1 MTYQAP
7 VDDIMLALKS
17 AAGLDELIARGLLGE
32 IDEAT
37 IRAVIEEAGKFGA
50 EVLDPLS
57 APGDKSGSKL
67 VNGKVETPPGWR
79 DAYQAFAAGGW
90 GSLSAAEEWGG
101 QNLPSIVATVA
112 GEIWN
117 SANMG
122 FGLCPLLTLGAIDA
136 IEAQASDALKQT
148 YLPKMVSGQWS
159 GTMNLTEPHA
169 GSDLSQLKTRA
180 VKQADGSYRLFGTK
194 IFITYGDHELTDN
207 IIHLVLARLPDA
219 PPGTRGIS
227 LFLVPKIRVNDD
239 GSLGA
244 HNDVVCAGVEHKL
257 GIHAS
262 PTCVMK
268 YGEKGEGA
276 VGYLVGEE
284 NRGLNVM
291 FIMMN
296 AARLAV
302 GMQGVAVAERA
313 TQRALSY
320 ARERRQGRS
329 AASSS
334 AQMAPILE
342 HADIRRSLM
351 TMKALTQAARAIC
364 LMTARE
370 TDVARRSKDA
380 TERAAAQHRVA
391 LLTPVA
397 KAFSTDIGCEV
408 ASIGVQV
415 HGGMGFIEETG
426 AAQHY
431 RDARILPIYE
441 GTNGIQAMDL
451 VGRKL
456 PLEGG
461 KVVMDYIAD
470 LNRTVEAVRASNR
483 PEFGRMGQRLGEA
496 VAALAEATR
505 WIGSSLERDAD
516 SAMAAASPYLR
527 LFGLAAGGVYLA
539 RGALA
544 ITRNGASGGE
554 RQAEADVA
562 QPIAVARFFAETL
575 ATAAPGLKDSVVD
588 GAAATLMLAP
598 AAL

>member
-7 VDDIMLALKS
+7 VDDIMHALKS
-17 AAGLDELIARGLLGE
+17 AAGLDELMARGLIGE
-32 IDEAT
+32 LDEAT

-101 QNLPSIVATVA
+101 QNLPAIVATVA

-136 IEAQASDALKQT
+136 IEAQASDALKRT
-148 YLPKMVSGQWS
+148 YLPKMVSGEWS

-180 VKQADGSYRLFGTK
+180 EKQADGSYRLFGTK
-194 IFITYGDHELTDN
+194 IFITYGEHELTDN

-227 LFLVPKIRVNDD
+227 LFLVPKILVNAD

-329 AASSS
+329 ALSTG
-334 AQMAPILE
+334 AQMAPIIE
-342 HADIRRSLM
+342 HAEVRRALM
-351 TMKALTQAARAIC
+351 TMKALTWAARAIC
-364 LMTARE
+364 LVTARE
-370 TDVARRSKDA
+370 TDVARRSNDA
-380 TERAAAQHRVA
+380 AERAAAQHRVA

-415 HGGMGFIEETG
+415 HGGMGYIEETG

-461 KVVMDYIAD
+461 KVVMDLIAD
-470 LNRTVEAVRASNR
+470 LGRTVEAVRASNR
-483 PEFGRMGQRLGEA
+483 PEFGRMGERLGEA

-505 WIGSSLERDAD
+505 WIGGALARDAD
-516 SAMAAASPYLR
+516 SAFAAAVPYLR
-527 LFGLAAGGVYLA
+527 LFGLTAGGVYLA
-539 RGALA
+539 KGALA
-544 ITRNGASGGE
+544 TTRNGAGAG
-554 RQAEADVA
+554 QGHADVPQA
-562 QPIAVARFFAETL
+562 IAIARFFAETL

-588 GAAATLMLAP
+588 GATATLMLAP
-598 AAL
+598 DAL

>member
-7 VDDIMLALKS
+7 VDDIVHALKT
-17 AAGLDELIARGLLGE
+17 AADLDDLTARNILEGV
-32 IDEAT
+32 DEDT
-37 IRAVIEEAGKFGA
+37 IRAVIGEAGKFA
-50 EVLDPLS
+50 SEVLDPLS
-57 APGDKSGSKL
+57 MPGDLVGSKL
-67 VNGKVETPPGWR
+67 VDGKVVTPPGWKE
-79 DAYQAFAAGGW
+79 AYQQFAAGGW
-90 GSLSAAEEWGG
+90 GALAAPEEWGG
-101 QNLPSIVATVA
+101 QNLPQIIATAA

-117 SANMG
+117 SSNLA
-122 FGLCPLLTLGAIDA
+122 FGLCPLLTFGAIDA
-136 IEAQASDALKQT
+136 IEAQGTEELKRV
-148 YLPKMVSGQWS
+148 YLPKMVSGEWT

-169 GSDLSQLKTRA
+169 GSDLSLLKTRA
-180 VKQADGSYRLFGTK
+180 VKQADGTYRIFGTK
-194 IFITYGDHELTDN
+194 IFITYGDHEMTDN

-227 LFLVPKIRVNDD
+227 LFLVPKRLVNKD
-239 GSLGA
+239 GSLAGP
-244 HNDVVCAGVEHKL
+244 NDVICAGVEHKL

-302 GMQGVAVAERA
+302 GTQGVSVAERA
-313 TQRALSY
+313 TQRAIAY
-320 ARERRQGRS
+320 AKERRQGRS
-329 AASSS
+329 GKGDG
-334 AQMAPILE
+334 MAPIIE

-364 LMTARE
+364 LVTARE
-370 TDVARRSKDA
+370 TDVARRAKNPA
-380 TERAAAQHRVA
+380 ERAAAQHRVA

-426 AAQHY
+426 AAQIY

-441 GTNGIQAMDL
+441 GTNGIQAIDL
-451 VGRKL
+451 VTRKL

-461 KVVMDYIAD
+461 KVIEGYIGELA
-470 LNRTVEAVRASNR
+470 LTAEEVRRSNR
-483 PEFGRMGQRLGEA
+483 PEFGRMGERLAEA
-496 VAALAEATR
+496 VVALADATRWLGGALTKNPDAALA
-505 WIGSSLERDAD
+505 G
-516 SAMAAASPYLR
+516 AAPYLR
-527 LFGLAAGGVYLA
+527 LFGLAAGGIYLA
-539 RGALA
+539 KGALA
-544 ITRNGASGGE
+544 AARDSATNGQSQAIT
-554 RQAEADVA
+554 
-562 QPIAVARFFAETL
+562 VARFFAENL
-575 ATAAPGLKDSVVD
+575 ATAAPGLKETVIAGADS
-588 GAAATLMLAP
+588 ALALP
-598 AAL
+598 DAMTA

>member
-7 VDDIMLALKS
+7 VDDIMQALKS
-17 AAGLDELIARGLLGE
+17 AAGLDELIERGLIGE

-37 IRAVIEEAGKFGA
+37 IRAVLEEAGKFGA

-57 APGDKSGSKL
+57 VTGDKCGAKL
-67 VNGKVETPPGWR
+67 KNGKVETPPGWR
-79 DAYQAFAAGGW
+79 EAYQRFAAGGW
-90 GSLSAAEEWGG
+90 ASLAAAEEWGG
-101 QNLPSIVATVA
+101 QNLPAVVATVT

-136 IEAQASDALKQT
+136 IEAEGSTSLKQT
-148 YLPKMVSGQWS
+148 YLPKMVAGEWS

-180 VKQADGSYRLFGTK
+180 VKQADGTYRLFGTK
-194 IFITYGDHELTDN
+194 IFITYGDHELTEN

-227 LFLVPKIRVNDD
+227 LFLVPKVLVNAD
-239 GSLGA
+239 GTLGA
-244 HNDVVCAGVEHKL
+244 ANDVVCAGLEHKL

-276 VGYLVGEE
+276 LGYLVGEE

-320 ARERRQGRS
+320 AKERRQGRS
-329 AASSS
+329 AISTGAE
-334 AQMAPILE
+334 MAPIIE

-364 LMTARE
+364 LVTARE
-370 TDVARRSKDA
+370 TDVARRAKDA
-380 TERAAAQHRVA
+380 AEAAAARNRVA

-461 KVVMDYIAD
+461 KVVMDLIAD
-470 LNRTVEAVRASNR
+470 LNRTVEEVRASNR
-483 PEFGRMGQRLGEA
+483 PEFGRMGERLTDA

-505 WIGSSLERDAD
+505 FIGGELATNPD
-516 SAMAAASPYLR
+516 SAMAAAAPYLR
-527 LFGLAAGGVYLA
+527 LFGLAAGGVLLA
-539 RGALA
+539 KGALA
-544 ITRNGASGGE
+544 AARDGAGNG
-554 RQAEADVA
+554 A

-575 ATAAPGLKDSVVD
+575 ATAAPGLKNSVVD
-588 GAAATLMLAP
+588 GAAALLLSP
-598 AAL
+598 AALAQ

>member
-7 VDDIMLALKS
+7 VDDIMHALKS
-17 AAGLDELIARGLLGE
+17 AAGLDELMARGLLGDL
-32 IDEAT
+32 DEAT

-57 APGDKSGSKL
+57 PIGDRSGSKL
-67 VNGKVETPPGWR
+67 IGGQVETPPGWR
-79 DAYQAFAAGGW
+79 EAYRQFAAGGW
-90 GSLSAAEEWGG
+90 GALAAPEQWGG
-101 QNLPSIVATVA
+101 QNLPSLVATVA

-117 SANMG
+117 SANLG

-136 IEAQASDALKQT
+136 IEAEGSEELKMSF
-148 YLPKMVSGQWS
+148 LPKMVSGEWS

-180 VKQADGSYRLFGTK
+180 VKQADGSYRIFGTK

-227 LFLVPKIRVNDD
+227 LFLVPKVLITAD
-239 GSLGA
+239 GALGER
-244 HNDVVCAGVEHKL
+244 NDVVCAGIEHKL

-268 YGEKGEGA
+268 YGESGAGA

-313 TQRALSY
+313 TQRAVAY
-320 ARERRQGRS
+320 AKERRQGRS
-329 AASSS
+329 SSS
-334 AQMAPILE
+334 ASSVEMAPIIE
-342 HADIRRSLM
+342 HPDIRRSLM

-364 LMTARE
+364 LVTARE
-370 TDVARRSKDA
+370 TDVARRAPDA
-380 TERAAAQHRVA
+380 AERAAAHQRVA

-397 KAFSTDIGCEV
+397 KAFATDIGCEV

-441 GTNGIQAMDL
+441 GTNGIQAIDL

-456 PLEGG
+456 GLEGG
-461 KVVMDYIAD
+461 EVVKAYLGD
-470 LNRTVEAVRASNR
+470 LTQTVEAVRASNR
-483 PEFGRMGQRLGEA
+483 PEFGRMAERLGEA
-496 VAALAEATR
+496 VAALTEATGWLAR
-505 WIGSSLERDAD
+505 QLGEDQDRALAG
-516 SAMAAASPYLR
+516 AAPYLR
-527 LFGLAAGGVYLA
+527 LFGLAAGGIYLA

-544 ITRNGASGGE
+544 ATRNGAQDRGVTPP
-554 RQAEADVA
+554 A
-562 QPIAVARFFAETL
+562 IALARFFAETL
-575 ATAAPGLKDSVVD
+575 VTAAPGLKDSVVD

-598 AAL
+598 NALSA

>member
-1 MTYQAP
+1 
-7 VDDIMLALKS
+7 
-17 AAGLDELIARGLLGE
+17 
-32 IDEAT
+32 
-37 IRAVIEEAGKFGA
+37 
-50 EVLDPLS
+50 
-57 APGDKSGSKL
+57 
-67 VNGKVETPPGWR
+67 
-79 DAYQAFAAGGW
+79 
-90 GSLSAAEEWGG
+90 
-101 QNLPSIVATVA
+101 LPAIVATVA

-136 IEAQASDALKQT
+136 IEAQASDALKRI
-148 YLPKMVSGQWS
+148 YLPKMVSGEWS

-180 VKQADGSYRLFGTK
+180 EKQADGSYRLFGTK

-227 LFLVPKIRVNDD
+227 LFLVPKILVNAD

-268 YGEKGEGA
+268 YGEKGPGA

-329 AASSS
+329 AASTG
-334 AQMAPILE
+334 AQMSPIIE